1 MYLYTNYSCRV
12 ICIIA
17 EDVVTNTTACL
28 TLYFIGYNDD
38 PPEVTYDP
46 TSNVTFTEGQTEY
59 IPIIAG
65 DLNVTDPDHPTR
77 LVCSI
82 IL

>member
-1 MYLYTNYSCRV
+1 MMNH
-12 ICIIA
+12 
-17 EDVVTNTTACL
+17 TTACL

-38 PPEVTYDP
+38 PPVVTYEP
-46 TSNVTFTEGQTEY
+46 TSNVTFTEGQMEY

-77 LVCSI
+77 LVCS
-82 IL
+82 